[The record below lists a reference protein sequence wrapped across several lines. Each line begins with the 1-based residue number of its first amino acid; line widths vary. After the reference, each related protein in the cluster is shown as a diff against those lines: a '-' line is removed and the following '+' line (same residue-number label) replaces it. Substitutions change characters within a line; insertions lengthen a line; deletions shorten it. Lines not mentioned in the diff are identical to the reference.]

1 MNPMSK
7 YFHNHCDCN
16 CHKPQYIVL
25 FCGDDS
31 NFVGNQTI
39 FIELETDLDTT
50 GCKAHLKYISKTFTW
65 NTIPEDKRLELVF
78 SAEETKAMPLGDWD
92 AELWLEDAQGRRRTV
107 SNQIRIRV
115 TKSVGDAY
123 WSEDPQSI
131 KASIG
136 NAFDYNNA
144 YNKPSINGHTLSGD
158 STLGDIGIDQ
168 SMISD
173 AAGNVIR
180 ADGSAVVVDESW
192 TCNGVVLTKRTDR
205 DDYWENVERHWG
217 LGYNKNSSWLF
228 TDGSGF
234 ASTTAPADATK
245 LSFVIGGV
253 TYNATIGRADSVV
266 MAGDVV
272 PMGDGTKVIA
282 TIGGKEIKVPDSEDS
297 VSSVNGK
304 TGDVTLGA
312 EDVGALAL
320 VNDVNGNK
328 TAITIGSRT
337 GIVGPYSLANGNNV
351 VASGQGSHAE
361 GLEAVA
367 SGVYSNANGM
377 FTEALGPGSYAFGYM
392 TKTLP
397 SHRHAFVWNGHGAT
411 YEKYQ
416 SRGEGTFNINP
427 VGGVGG
433 FYIGEKNLSEIVNDE
448 IVKRLSAIDPDNASV
463 YDLIKALKGE

>member
-1 MNPMSK
+1 MSK

-39 FIELETDLDTT
+39 FIELETDIDTT

-65 NTIPEDKRLELVF
+65 NEIPEDKRLELVF

-115 TKSVGDAY
+115 TKSVDDAY
-123 WSEDPQSI
+123 WSGDPQAI

-158 STLGDIGIDQ
+158 LTLEDIGIGQ

-180 ADGSAVVVDESW
+180 ADGSAVVVDGSW
-192 TCNGVVLTKRTDR
+192 TCNGVVLKKAEGR
-205 DDYWENVERHWG
+205 DDYWENAEKHWG
-217 LGYNKNSSWLF
+217 LGYIGDSRWALAVE
-228 TDGSGF
+228 TGF
-234 ASTTAPADATK
+234 ASTTAPADAKK
-245 LSFVIGGV
+245 LSFVIDGV
-253 TYNATIGRADSVV
+253 TYNATIGRADSVA
-266 MAGDVV
+266 MAS
-272 PMGDGTKVIA
+272 K
-282 TIGGKEIKVPDSEDS
+282 S

-304 TGDVTLGA
+304 TGAVNLDA
-312 EDVGALAL
+312 EDIGALSL
-320 VNDVNGNK
+320 VNDASGNK
-328 TAITIGSRT
+328 TAVTIGNRT
-337 GIVGPYSLANGNNV
+337 GVVGPYSLANGNSV
-351 VASGQGSHAE
+351 TASGDGSHAE
-361 GLEAVA
+361 GLQTVA
-367 SGVYSNANGM
+367 SGVYSHADGM

-397 SHRHAFVWNGHGAT
+397 SHRHAFVWNGYGAIS
-411 YEKYQ
+411 EKYQ

-427 VGGVGG
+427 FGGIAG
-433 FYIGEKNLSEIVNDE
+433 FYIGEKNLSEVINDE
-448 IVKRLSAIDPDNASV
+448 IVKRLSAIEPDNASV

>member
-1 MNPMSK
+1 MSK

-39 FIELETDLDTT
+39 FIELETDIDTT

-65 NTIPEDKRLELVF
+65 NAIPEDKRLELVF

-180 ADGSAVVVDESW
+180 ADGSAVIMDGSW
-192 TCNGVVLTKRTDR
+192 TCNGVVLTKREGANQWINAEKEWSLVYVGR
-205 DDYWENVERHWG
+205 NLWVFSQLYAEG
-217 LGYNKNSSWLF
+217 
-228 TDGSGF
+228 GS
-234 ASTTAPADATK
+234 TLIQAPEYATK
-245 LSFVIGGV
+245 LVFVIGDV
-253 TYNATIGRADSVV
+253 WYHATIGRADSVV
-266 MAGDVV
+266 MASD
-272 PMGDGTKVIA
+272 I
-282 TIGGKEIKVPDSEDS
+282 
-297 VSSVNGK
+297 
-304 TGDVTLGA
+304 
-312 EDVGALAL
+312 
-320 VNDVNGNK
+320 
-328 TAITIGSRT
+328 
-337 GIVGPYSLANGNNV
+337 
-351 VASGQGSHAE
+351 
-361 GLEAVA
+361 
-367 SGVYSNANGM
+367 SN
-377 FTEALGPGSYAFGYM
+377 
-392 TKTLP
+392 
-397 SHRHAFVWNGHGAT
+397 
-411 YEKYQ
+411 
-416 SRGEGTFNINP
+416 I
-427 VGGVGG
+427 
-433 FYIGEKNLSEIVNDE
+433 IDKNLSEVINDE

>member
-1 MNPMSK
+1 MSK
-7 YFHNHCDCN
+7 YFHNHCNCN

-25 FCGDDS
+25 FSGDDS

-39 FIELETDLDTT
+39 FIELETDIDTT

-65 NTIPEDKRLELVF
+65 NAIPEDKRLELVF

-123 WSEDPQSI
+123 GNEAPQSI

-158 STLGDIGIDQ
+158 LTLADIGVGQ

-180 ADGSAVVVDESW
+180 ADGSAVVVDGSW

-217 LGYNKNSSWLF
+217 LGYNKGSSWLF

-234 ASTTAPADATK
+234 ASTTAPSDSTK

-282 TIGGKEIKVPDSEDS
+282 TIGGKEIKIPAGGDS

-304 TGDVTLGA
+304 TGDVNLVA
-312 EDVGALAL
+312 EDIGALAL
-320 VNDVNGNK
+320 INDVNGNK
-328 TAITIGSRT
+328 TAVTIGSRT
-337 GIVGPYSLANGNNV
+337 GGVGPYSLANGNNV
-351 VASGQGSHAE
+351 AASGQGSHAE
-361 GLEAVA
+361 GLNAVA
-367 SGVYSNANGM
+367 SGAYSNANGM
-377 FTEALGPGSYAFGYM
+377 FTEALGQGSYALGYM

-397 SHRHAFVWNGHGAT
+397 SHRHAFVWNGYGLIS
-411 YEKYQ
+411 EKYQ

-427 VGGVGG
+427 FGGVGG
-433 FYIGEKNLSEIVNDE
+433 FYIGEKNLSEVINDE
-448 IVKRLSAIDPDNASV
+448 IVKRLSTIDPDNASV